1 MNHNNTF
8 ESISAT
14 EKQSDIEIA
23 MDLVRKYYLIQNS
36 ILVRF
41 QQKAKE
47 QLFRK
52 AVVLIHTLTYPV
64 ARRLLMVI
72 IKDKKNSDQ
81 NTIC

>member
-1 MNHNNTF
+1 MNHNKTF
-8 ESISAT
+8 ESIFT
-14 EKQSDIEIA
+14 PDKHSDIEIA
-23 MDLVRKYYLIQNS
+23 MDLLCKYYLIQDS

-41 QQKAKE
+41 QRQAKE

-52 AVVLIHTLTYPV
+52 AIILNHTLTYPV

>member
-1 MNHNNTF
+1 MHHNKTF
-8 ESISAT
+8 ESISAA

-23 MDLVRKYYLIQNS
+23 MDLVSKYYLIKDS
-36 ILVRF
+36 LLIRF

-47 QLFRK
+47 QLFQT

-72 IKDKKNSDQ
+72 IKK
-81 NTIC
+81 C